1 MRLRPSLP
9 SLLFLLLAALPAAAS
24 DGWDALAEPG
34 THAIMRHA
42 RAPGT
47 GDPAA
52 FTLGDCSTQRNLDET
67 GRAQARQTGAA
78 MRERGIAFSAVLTSQ
93 WCRAAETA
101 KLMDIGTVT
110 EEPLLNSFFGNRSDE
125 PQQTAGLAE
134 RLKALGASDKAMLVT
149 HQVNITALTGVF
161 PQSGEIIVIAVGEDG
176 RIDVRGRIMPEG

>member
-34 THAIMRHA
+34 NHAIMRHA

-52 FTLGDCSTQRNLDET
+52 FSLGDCSTQRNLDET
-67 GRAQARQTGAA
+67 GRTQARQTGGA

-125 PQQTAGLAE
+125 PQQTAGLTE
-134 RLKALGASDKAMLVT
+134 RLRAFGASDKAMLVT
-149 HQVNITALTGVF
+149 HQVNITALTGIF
-161 PQSGEIIVIAVGEDG
+161 PQSGEIIVITVGEDG
-176 RIDVRGRIMPEG
+176 TIDVRGRIMPEG

>member
-9 SLLFLLLAALPAAAS
+9 SLFLLLLAAVPAAAS
-24 DGWDALAEPG
+24 DDWDALAEPG

-52 FTLGDCSTQRNLDET
+52 FSIGDCSTQRNLDET
-67 GRAQARQTGAA
+67 GRTQARQIGAA
-78 MRERGIAFSAVLTSQ
+78 MRERGIVFSAVLTSQ

-101 KLMDIGTVT
+101 RLMDIGSVT
-110 EEPLLNSFFGNRSDE
+110 EEPMLNSFFGNRADE
-125 PQQTAGLAE
+125 PEQTAGLTE

-161 PQSGEIIVIAVGEDG
+161 PQSGEIIVITVGEDG
-176 RIDVRGRIMPEG
+176 TIDVRGRIMPEG